1 MRRRRRRRDQPRV
14 EIRERGLPD
23 ETRTRRASRPSHHHR
38 RITEA
43 APPPTNNHSI
53 HHKFIHDHCCSSV
66 SSNCVFY
73 FCPPPKQSSYS
84 LLGGGTAGER
94 DGGGVVSTARYT
106 ARSTRRFF
114 RTCLE
119 FFAVQKNAFQVF
131 PSYRATSSVIPQRFG
146 GFHIWGRRGQDQPR
160 PPLHL
165 PSTAPRRIK
174 CVTDERERVFNI

>member
-1 MRRRRRRRDQPRV
+1 LRRRRRRRDQPRV

-23 ETRTRRASRPSHHHR
+23 ETKNQKSLDRPIITGGFRRPRHHQQTTIPFIISSFMTIVVLQYHR
-38 RITEA
+38 IVCFFAPTQTNHRIHFWAEGRRV
-43 APPPTNNHSI
+43 
-53 HHKFIHDHCCSSV
+53 K
-66 SSNCVFY
+66 
-73 FCPPPKQSSYS
+73 
-84 LLGGGTAGER
+84 GTAAALCPRR
-94 DGGGVVSTARYT
+94 DTPPG
-106 ARSTRRFF
+106 RRVG
-114 RTCLE
+114 
-119 FFAVQKNAFQVF
+119 FFARVLSFLLCKKNASQVF